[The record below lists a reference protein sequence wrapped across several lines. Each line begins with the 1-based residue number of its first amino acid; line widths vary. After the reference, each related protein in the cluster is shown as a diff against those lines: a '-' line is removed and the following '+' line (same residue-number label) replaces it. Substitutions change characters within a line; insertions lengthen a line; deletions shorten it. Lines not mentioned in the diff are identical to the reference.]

1 MSVQIFLQGKLLGIE
16 NFVLAPAPERGEAV
30 LTGRSHWVSLL
41 MEVLPRA
48 LLNELGL
55 AKILLGSS
63 GGGGFL
69 VLLPSESIPSAEEFL
84 HNAAAQIRELSG
96 DRLRLVWSATEDLG
110 DWLVVRR
117 RLTEEMWRRQNTRPE
132 APSADVFL
140 PRDDDGHDSRDDA
153 YFLEFGEKFRN
164 AESVGWS
171 PEAPGRILV
180 GEGKHTW
187 PVRTGADAIPVA
199 RHCALA
205 EDGSTAASLETLASR
220 AGGRP
225 GWGVLRADVDGFG
238 VRLRK
243 LTSIAEHIQ
252 LSILFKQF
260 FAGELEVSCSSADY
274 WRKVTILYA
283 GGDDFAVYG
292 SWDALLLL
300 AREIHRLFSKFAEA
314 NLKDLPGPEGKTI
327 SMSLEVAHDPDT
339 PFAFVYEEAGR
350 NLEAAKCDFK
360 DCFYIFGKTVE
371 WRNIAHASGLKDTM
385 IRMVRE
391 FGCPP
396 AFLEELGSF
405 YREKPSLTRPD
416 RPWRYHRRLAVVLG
430 QHKDRELQ
438 KLRASL
444 ITDVVG
450 KSPSQVRLRPA
461 GLVAVA
467 WARMLMEN

>member
-16 NFVLAPAPERGEAV
+16 NFVLAPAPTRGETV

-69 VLLPSESIPSAEEFL
+69 VLLPSESMSAAEEFL
-84 HNAAAQIRELSG
+84 RSAAAQIRAMSG
-96 DRLRLVWSATEDLG
+96 DRLRLVWSSTEDLG

-117 RLTEEMWRRQNTRPE
+117 RLGEEMWRRQHTLPE
-132 APSADVFL
+132 APSDDSFA
-140 PRDDDGHDSRDDA
+140 PRDEANHDSGDDV
-153 YFLEFGEKFRN
+153 YFIEFAEQFRT
-164 AESVGWS
+164 AEIVGWS
-171 PEAPGRILV
+171 PETPGRILI

-187 PVRTGADAIPVA
+187 PVRAGVDAIPVA
-199 RHCALA
+199 RHRALSD
-205 EDGSTAASLETLASR
+205 DGGSAASLRTLASR

-292 SWDALLLL
+292 AWDALLLL
-300 AREIHRLFSKFAEA
+300 AREMHRLFSKFAEA

-327 SMSLEVAHDPDT
+327 SMSLEVAHDPAT
-339 PFAFVYEEAGR
+339 PFAFVYEKAGR
-350 NLEAAKCDFK
+350 NLEAAKCDYK
-360 DCFYIFGKTVE
+360 DCFHLFGKTVE
-371 WRNIAHASGLKDTM
+371 WRNVGHASGLKDTM
-385 IRMVRE
+385 LRMVRE
-391 FGCPP
+391 FDCPP
-396 AFLEELGSF
+396 EFLEELGSF

-467 WARMLMEN
+467 WARMLMDN

>member
-16 NFVLAPAPERGEAV
+16 NFVLAPASGRGEAV
-30 LTGRSHWVSLL
+30 LVGRSHWVSLL

-48 LLNELGL
+48 LLAELGL

-69 VLLPSESIPSAEEFL
+69 VLLPSESIPPAEEFL
-84 HNAAAQIRELSG
+84 RQAAREVSTLSG
-96 DRLRLVWSATEDLG
+96 GRLRLIWSSTEDLG

-117 RLTEEMWRRQNTRPE
+117 RLAEEMWRRQNTLAD
-132 APSADVFL
+132 APPADEFE
-140 PRDDDGHDSRDDA
+140 PRDGDLHDAQEDS
-153 YFLEFGEKFRN
+153 YFLDFGAKFRD

-171 PEAPGRILV
+171 PETPGRV
-180 GEGKHTW
+180 SAGEGKHTW
-187 PVRTGADAIPVA
+187 AVRIGADAIPVA

-205 EDGSTAASLETLASR
+205 DDGSSAATLETLAAR

-225 GWGVLRADVDGFG
+225 AWGVLRADVDGFG
-238 VRLRK
+238 VRLRR
-243 LTSIAEHIQ
+243 LASIAEHVQ

-260 FAGELEVSCSSADY
+260 FAGELEVSCSSGDY
-274 WRKVTILYA
+274 WRRVTILYA

-292 SWDALLLL
+292 AWDALLML
-300 AREIHRLFSKFAEA
+300 AREIHRLFSKFAET
-314 NLKDLPGPEGKTI
+314 NLEDLPGPEGKTI
-327 SMSLEVAHDPDT
+327 SMALEVAHDPDT
-339 PFAFVYEEAGR
+339 PFAFVYEAAGR
-350 NLEAAKCDFK
+350 QLEAAKCGYK
-360 DCFYIFGKTVE
+360 DCLHIFGKTVE
-371 WRNIAHASGLKDTM
+371 WRNISHAAGLKDTLLRM
-385 IRMVRE
+385 IRE
-391 FGCPP
+391 FACPP
-396 AFLEELGSF
+396 EFLEELGSF
-405 YREKPSLTRPD
+405 YREKPTLTRPD

-430 QHKDRELQ
+430 HHKDRELQ

-444 ITDVVG
+444 ITDVIG